1 MTNNVLFPIIDY
13 SMPKEN
19 NEDCLQEAEAA
30 ISDTGKDIKKGM
42 DRYEARINQP
52 QKDKHRQQATLRNL
66 KNRLDGN

>member
-19 NEDCLQEAEAA
+19 NEDCNQEAEAA

-42 DRYEARINQP
+42 DRYEARIESAAEG
-52 QKDKHRQQATLRNL
+52 QALPAGDSTRSEE
-66 KNRLDGN
+66 